1 MKITLKKDY
10 QMIKVKHPEYG
21 DVIFSRPT
29 LRQLDVLKHYK
40 KLCKKVLSG
49 KEKSGKKKTSK

>member
-1 MKITLKKDY
+1 MV
-10 QMIKVKHPEYG
+10 KVKHPEYG
-21 DVIFSRPT
+21 DVVFSHPT

-49 KEKSGKKKTSK
+49 KEKSSKKKTSK